1 MTLSSIIRG
10 PGGSVRRMD
19 PRRVLPYLA
28 AVAAVSLL
36 AWGMVLAGSSVNA
49 ADAALMYLLL
59 TLGFAATMGFWP
71 AACASLSAAVWYNFF
86 FLSPTGTLTIRAP
99 ADWFALFAF
108 LLTASVTSGLVTD
121 ARQRSLEAEQRAAE
135 ATRLYELSRRLFSVT
150 RSEDLTQKVLP
161 SVAEI
166 LGAEYCCVAWL
177 EGDVLRTA
185 PENPPLPAVLAAWVS
200 DRLHAES
207 GAEGVA
213 RCGPARSVP
222 LPGFRPTRLL
232 VLADPAPGSNIPT
245 TTLEAF
251 GSLVALAAER
261 SQLIEASLAAEVL
274 RKSEALNGA
283 LLSSV
288 SHDIRTPLGALQI
301 ATTALQDPAVW
312 GNAPERTELLATME
326 ESVARLNRTVGNILC
341 MTRIEAGA
349 LTIDRR
355 TVPAADV
362 IQAAIEMVGPR
373 RLGSRLH
380 VDLGSGTPTL
390 VCDPGLLAT
399 AVANLLDNALKYGG
413 VGEPID
419 LGMRGVDGCVVWTVA
434 DRGPGLQPGE
444 EEVVF
449 TRFRKGWRGER
460 AAGTGLGLSI
470 VRALVEAHDGRV
482 SLRPRPGGGAEAVI
496 VLPAFP
502 RTVDAGA

>member
-1 MTLSSIIRG
+1 MTVSGIIRG
-10 PGGSVRRMD
+10 QGGSVRRMD
-19 PRRVLPYLA
+19 SRRALPYLV
-28 AVAAVSLL
+28 AVASVVVL
-36 AWGMVLAGSSVNA
+36 AWGMALVGSSVNA
-49 ADAALMYLLL
+49 ADAALVYLLL
-59 TLGFAATMGFWP
+59 TLGFAATVGFWP
-71 AACASLSAAVWYNFF
+71 AVCASLSAALCYNFF
-86 FLSPTGTLTIRAP
+86 FLPPIGTLTIRAP

-150 RSEDLTQKVLP
+150 RSEDLAQKVLP

-166 LGAEYCCVAWL
+166 LGAEYCCIAWL

-185 PENPPLPAVLAAWVS
+185 PEVPPLPAVLAAWVT
-200 DRLHAES
+200 DRLHADS
-207 GAEGVA
+207 DAEGVA

-222 LPGFRPTRLL
+222 LPGFRPSRLL
-232 VLADPAPGSNIPT
+232 VLADPEPGYKIPA

-261 SQLIEASLAAEVL
+261 SRLMEASLAAEVL
-274 RKSEALNGA
+274 RKSEALHAA

-301 ATTALQDPAVW
+301 ATTALQDPEVW
-312 GNAPERTELLATME
+312 GNTPERTELLATME

-349 LTIDRR
+349 LAIDRR
-355 TVPAADV
+355 AVPAVEV

-373 RLGSRLH
+373 RIGSRLH
-380 VDLGSGTPTL
+380 VDLGPGTPTL

-399 AVANLLDNALKYGG
+399 AVANLLDNAAKYGG
-413 VGEPID
+413 DGGPID
-419 LGMRGVDGCVVWTVA
+419 LRIQGSGASVVWTVA

-444 EEVVF
+444 EEAVF
-449 TRFRKGWRGER
+449 SRFRKGWRGER
-460 AAGTGLGLSI
+460 ASGTGLGLSI

-482 SLRPRPGGGAEAVI
+482 TLRPRPGGGAEAVI
-496 VLPAFP
+496 VLPTFP
-502 RTVDAGA
+502 RTVDAGV